1 MLHKL
6 EEEFEIT
13 NVIVATEGQ
22 GTPEWLIAR
31 KFKNT
36 GTSAHLLLKK
46 AMTYGKGIEEAPQNR
61 IQKILHVIGAC
72 TVVET
77 YTKVSQLRGLKYNE
91 MVQLCQCYLGEMF
104 LSNRTS
110 DFVMGTPMRLVPII
124 SKTTGDNMA
133 KCSKMQACQGTFTA
147 KCRSVRVY
155 TIRVYTIPSLDF
167 RHPTADHFSIRDF
180 LLDVKLP

>member
-46 AMTYGKGIEEAPQNR
+46 AMTYGKGIEEATQNR
-61 IQKILHVIGAC
+61 IQK
-72 TVVET
+72 
-77 YTKVSQLRGLKYNE
+77 K
-91 MVQLCQCYLGEMF
+91 
-104 LSNRTS
+104 
-110 DFVMGTPMRLVPII
+110 
-124 SKTTGDNMA
+124 
-133 KCSKMQACQGTFTA
+133 QAAVFQA
-147 KCRSVRVY
+147 
-155 TIRVYTIPSLDF
+155 L
-167 RHPTADHFSIRDF
+167 
-180 LLDVKLP
+180 